1 MNKKSGESNVMGLDK
16 KTHVTGEL
24 DEHFNGL
31 LNKSAKAS
39 GRSKKVEAEMRL
51 KDHLARYESVT
62 TVGAATKRN
71 RTQSSSD

>member
-1 MNKKSGESNVMGLDK
+1 MSKISGESDSLSSDK
-16 KTHVTGEL
+16 KTHVTGVL
-24 DEHFNGL
+24 DDHFNDL

-62 TVGAATKRN
+62 TVGVATERK
-71 RTQSSSD
+71 TD